1 MEIKIKLIE
10 NGRLPEYKTSGSA
23 GADCFARL
31 DSGDIEILPGM
42 SVKIP
47 LGFAVELP
55 DGFEMQIR
63 PRSGLACNFGIFAIL
78 GTIDSDYRGEVC
90 ALIHNANNKNYVI
103 RNQDRIA
110 QAVISPVIKADWK
123 ISDNLNDTERG
134 TNGFGSTG
142 K

>member
-1 MEIKIKLIE
+1 MNVKIKLVEGGI
-10 NGRLPEYKTSGSA
+10 LPEYKTSGSV

-31 DSGDIEILPGM
+31 DSPIIVLAGTI
-42 SVKIP
+42 VKIP

-55 DGFEMQIR
+55 DGFEMHIR
-63 PRSGLACNFGIFAIL
+63 PRSGLAFNYGIYTIT

-90 ALIHNANNKNYVI
+90 ALIHNASSESYVI

-110 QAVISPVIKADWK
+110 QVVISPVIKADWK

-134 TNGFGSTG
+134 IKGFGSTG